1 MASTVL
7 SISQRSLENL
17 QPKRTRRRS
26 MTTNQPIRN
35 FFAAI
40 GRAFAFARV
49 AFANTIIALIFLF
62 VLISIVS
69 VPGTPKVMDGTA
81 LILAPTG
88 TLVEERAQ
96 LDPIDALMGL
106 GVSQQTVV
114 RDLIDAIE
122 SAAKDERVAML
133 LLELSEMSSASL
145 THLSDIGAALR
156 AFREDSGKPV
166 IASGTYFSQ
175 GQYFLASFADEIYM
189 HPLGELMLT
198 GMSAY
203 QPYFRDLLDRLKVK
217 IHVFRAGEY
226 KAAVEPYTRSD
237 MSPEAK
243 EANRVMIDQ
252 LWSRYLNTVA
262 SNRDLPLEVIRTY
275 SNAYDE
281 LLTSESGDMARVALN
296 QGLVDEL
303 MTLDT
308 FIEQLKQRIGE
319 HEDTFKQIDT
329 DSYLAAIRRPSF
341 PSQKPSIGV
350 LTATGTI
357 LMGDQPPG
365 AIGAISIRNLIQ
377 DIRKDERIKALVVRV
392 DSPGGSALAS
402 ELIREEL
409 EQLQSSGVPVVVSMA
424 STAASGG
431 YWISATADQIWASP
445 STVTGSI
452 GVFGIVPEIEATLSA
467 IGINRDGIGT
477 TPYSGSMDLMG
488 SLDEGTQTVLQ
499 ASVDFIYQTFLSLV
513 ARGRDMDIEDV
524 DAIGQGRIWTGQD
537 ALELGLV
544 DGLGNLEDS
553 IRAAAELVEL
563 SDYDIKFLSTPL
575 SPQEQ
580 FINQLIDNFGL
591 AGVLSKSRWLSAF
604 NSVSSSGVLD
614 DVQRL
619 MVLNDPKRVYAICA
633 MCQSAPLL

>member
-69 VPGTPKVMDGTA
+69 VPGTPNVMDGTA

-88 TLVEERAQ
+88 TLVEERGQ

-114 RDLIDAIE
+114 RDLIEAIE
-122 SAAKDERVAML
+122 SAAQDERVAIL

-145 THLSDIGAALR
+145 THLSDIGAALQ

-243 EANRVMIDQ
+243 EANRVMIEQ

-262 SNRDLPLEVIRTY
+262 SNRDLPLEVVRTY
-275 SNAYDE
+275 SNTYDE
-281 LLTSESGDMARVALN
+281 LLTSASGDMARVALN

-303 MTLDT
+303 MTLDA

-365 AIGAISIRNLIQ
+365 AIGAISTRNLIQ

-409 EQLQSSGVPVVVSMA
+409 EQLQSSGIPVVVSMA

-431 YWISATADQIWASP
+431 YWIAATADQIWASP

-452 GVFGIVPEIEATLSA
+452 GVFGIVPEIEETLAT
-467 IGINRDGIGT
+467 IGIDRDGIGT
-477 TPYSGSMDLMG
+477 TPYSGSMELMG
-488 SLDEGTQTVLQ
+488 SLDKGTQTVLQ
-499 ASVDFIYQTFLSLV
+499 ASVDFIYQTFLALV
-513 ARGRDMDIEDV
+513 ARGREMDIDDV

-563 SDYDIKFLSTPL
+563 DDYDIKFLSTPL

-591 AGVLSKSRWLSAF
+591 AGVLSKSQWLSAATR
-604 NSVSSSGVLD
+604 VSSSGVLD

-619 MVLNDPKRVYAICA
+619 LVLNDPKRVYAICA
-633 MCQSAPLL
+633 MCQSAPVL

>member
-1 MASTVL
+1 
-7 SISQRSLENL
+7 
-17 QPKRTRRRS
+17 
-26 MTTNQPIRN
+26 
-35 FFAAI
+35 
-40 GRAFAFARV
+40 
-49 AFANTIIALIFLF
+49 
-62 VLISIVS
+62 
-69 VPGTPKVMDGTA
+69 
-81 LILAPTG
+81 
-88 TLVEERAQ
+88 
-96 LDPIDALMGL
+96 
-106 GVSQQTVV
+106 
-114 RDLIDAIE
+114 
-122 SAAKDERVAML
+122 
-133 LLELSEMSSASL
+133 
-145 THLSDIGAALR
+145 
-156 AFREDSGKPV
+156 
-166 IASGTYFSQ
+166 
-175 GQYFLASFADEIYM
+175 
-189 HPLGELMLT
+189 
-198 GMSAY
+198 
-203 QPYFRDLLDRLKVK
+203 
-217 IHVFRAGEY
+217 
-226 KAAVEPYTRSD
+226 
-237 MSPEAK
+237 
-243 EANRVMIDQ
+243 
-252 LWSRYLNTVA
+252 
-262 SNRDLPLEVIRTY
+262 
-275 SNAYDE
+275 
-281 LLTSESGDMARVALN
+281 
-296 QGLVDEL
+296 
-303 MTLDT
+303 
-308 FIEQLKQRIGE
+308 
-319 HEDTFKQIDT
+319 
-329 DSYLAAIRRPSF
+329 
-341 PSQKPSIGV
+341 
-350 LTATGTI
+350 
-357 LMGDQPPG
+357 MGDQPPG

-377 DIRKDERIKALVVRV
+377 DIRKDKRIKALVVRV

-452 GVFGIVPEIEATLSA
+452 GVFGIVPEIEETLSA

-563 SDYDIKFLSTPL
+563 GDYDIKFLSTPL

-633 MCQSAPLL
+633 TCQSTPLL

>member
-88 TLVEERAQ
+88 TLVEERGQ

-114 RDLIDAIE
+114 RDLIEAIE
-122 SAAKDERVAML
+122 SAAEDERVAIL

-262 SNRDLPLEVIRTY
+262 SNRDLPLEVIRKY
-275 SNAYDE
+275 SNTYDE

-303 MTLDT
+303 MTLDA

-319 HEDTFKQIDT
+319 HEDTFKQIGT
-329 DSYLAAIRRPSF
+329 NSYLAAIRRPSF

-365 AIGAISIRNLIQ
+365 AIGAISTRNLIQ

-409 EQLQSSGVPVVVSMA
+409 EQLQSSGIPVVVSMA

-452 GVFGIVPEIEATLSA
+452 GVFGIVPEIEATLAA
-467 IGINRDGIGT
+467 IGIDRDGIGT
-477 TPYSGSMDLMG
+477 TPYSGSMELMG

-499 ASVDFIYQTFLSLV
+499 ASVDFIYQTFLALV

-524 DAIGQGRIWTGQD
+524 DAIGQGRIWTGHD

-563 SDYDIKFLSTPL
+563 DDYDIKFLSTPL

-591 AGVLSKSRWLSAF
+591 AGVLSKSRWLSDATR
-604 NSVSSSGVLD
+604 VSSSGVLD